1 MNKLEIGQLIEERRE
16 KLGLNQ
22 GDLAEMTGITTKTI
36 YLIETGKGNPSID
49 TLQKLL
55 TVVGLEMIVQIK
67 KTAE

>member
-1 MNKLEIGQLIEERRE
+1 MNKLEIGHLIEERRD

-67 KTAE
+67 KTDE

>member
-1 MNKLEIGQLIEERRE
+1 MNKLEIGHLIEERRD

-36 YLIETGKGNPSID
+36 YLIETGKGTPSID

-67 KTAE
+67 KTDE

>member
-16 KLGLNQ
+16 KLSLNQ

-67 KTAE
+67 KTDE